1 MSQFKSKEYIE
12 SDSSE
17 SDSNFDSKP
26 KPKLKQKQISKRKAS
41 PVYHSDSDDD
51 FVEKKPK
58 KEKVKEKRIPSSKEK
73 RVQSSKEKRV
83 LSSKLKITKKDT
95 RDKRKRELS
104 PPSSEDDDLPPMKKV
119 EPKRVPDKKKG
130 NKPPRDAESVCADV
144 SEMKNIGV
152 NRYVGILEFKGKKY
166 LNIREYYED
175 SGGLKPGKKGVSL
188 VRDQW
193 NNLRESFFDIDEKMF
208 TATDEDVCPIDLG
221 RNKRVR
227 VTKFKGK
234 WLLIDIRETYMKDG
248 EECPGK
254 KGIALK
260 PEQYGRIKE
269 LQEEIDSM
277 W

>member
-1 MSQFKSKEYIE
+1 MTHKTRAQPRQRHLLLVISLLAAVLWEGCKEIW
-12 SDSSE
+12 D
-17 SDSNFDSKP
+17 
-26 KPKLKQKQISKRKAS
+26 ICVTVA
-41 PVYHSDSDDD
+41 
-51 FVEKKPK
+51 
-58 KEKVKEKRIPSSKEK
+58 
-73 RVQSSKEKRV
+73 RVCNTTFTV
-83 LSSKLKITKKDT
+83 KITKKDT

-193 NNLRESFFDIDEKMF
+193 NNLRESFFDIDEKMVRLIEHTSLLMVKDVLTPSSLPPTKTFVQSISAETNEFVSPSSRLDKTRF
-208 TATDEDVCPIDLG
+208 TQKS
-221 RNKRVR
+221 RK
-227 VTKFKGK
+227 
-234 WLLIDIRETYMKDG
+234 
-248 EECPGK
+248 
-254 KGIALK
+254 
-260 PEQYGRIKE
+260 
-269 LQEEIDSM
+269 
-277 W
+277 